1 MDKSIKDLLLPQ
13 ILGTLN
19 AERIFVGKGV
29 VVEED
34 VLITGRN
41 GPAEIVV
48 LGDFCYIG
56 RHTRIIVPEFRL
68 GDYSKLHAFSYANG
82 DNPLRIG
89 GNCWIGGN
97 TVLDSMGG
105 LDIDDNVGIG
115 SHSQIWS
122 HIQFGDVVEGCRFH
136 SKKYMKIESDAWFV
150 GHCIVSP
157 VEVGKKSMAFA
168 GSVITKDMA
177 PNRVYAGVPAMDI
190 TDKVGPQFEGR
201 STAEKAR
208 ALQTLIDEF
217 VLENVQFKNQLV
229 VIQSSADV
237 KRGVTCFDVSDRTYT
252 KLYTPAEIRFLKKYV
267 PLIKF
272 IPRNEPSFINAGQ
285 SFAAMPETTSMVD

>member
-1 MDKSIKDLLLPQ
+1 MKDILLPQ
-13 ILGTLN
+13 IHGTIN
-19 AERIFVGKGV
+19 AKRLFIGKGV
-29 VVEED
+29 VIEED

-41 GPAEIVV
+41 GPADIVI

-82 DNPLRIG
+82 ENPLRIG
-89 GNCWIGGN
+89 RNCWIGGN
-97 TVLDSMGG
+97 SVLDSMGG

-115 SHSQIWS
+115 AHSQIWS
-122 HIQFGDVVEGCRFH
+122 HIQFGDIIEGCRFF

-168 GSVITKDMA
+168 GSVITKDML
-177 PNRVYAGVPAMDI
+177 PNRVYAGVPAVDI
-190 TDKVGPQFEGR
+190 TDKVGPQFE
-201 STAEKAR
+201 EKSIKEKTDS
-208 ALQTLIDEF
+208 LQKLIYVF
-217 VLENVQFKNQLV
+217 VSDNVQFKDQLMT
-229 VIQSSADV
+229 IQSSSQI
-237 KRGVTCFDVSDRTYT
+237 KEGVTCFNLSDRTYT
-252 KLYTPAEIRFLKKYV
+252 KLYTLAEINFLRNHI

-272 IPRNEPSFINAGQ
+272 IPMNEPSFISSEFN
-285 SFAAMPETTSMVD
+285 PY